1 MFCRA
6 ESEDG
11 DYIPTALGTITSIV
25 VRLTMGREETRCS
38 EVEWS
43 RRVGQRGN
51 NMVTKGQ
58 ICDDEI
64 FHHYWFGRGQIGGN
78 KNCCTAVMHVAWT
91 HIHTQMLPVHILAYT
106 LHTWLL
112 PTYCRFSMNVYVCEG
127 KQEAADE
134 LRENSWCTY
143 KSTGVVFVRE
153 RQNVVM
159 VSSFQCFCSSTAS
172 DSLKLKYYV
181 YGLFVTLCRLYS
193 LFSMFRIHS
202 AL

>member
-1 MFCRA
+1 MKMFTDYVFAQLLPLLSDKQWGEKKRGARRLNGA
-6 ESEDG
+6 EDRG
-11 DYIPTALGTITSIV
+11 
-25 VRLTMGREETRCS
+25 
-38 EVEWS
+38 
-43 RRVGQRGN
+43 RVGQRGN

-64 FHHYWFGRGQIGGN
+64 FHHYWFVRGQIGGN

-106 LHTWLL
+106 LHTRLL
-112 PTYCRFSMNVYVCEG
+112 PTYCRFSMNAYVCEG
-127 KQEAADE
+127 TQEAADE
-134 LRENSWCTY
+134 LRENSRCTY
-143 KSTGVVFVRE
+143 KSTRVVFVRE